1 MTEIENKISN
11 LLDPNHNYVVALSG
25 GVDSSVL
32 LHLVRSYT
40 ANVRSVFVNH
50 NQKDSNELQKSAENI
65 AIDLE
70 IDHLNIDAELESDA
84 SETKMRKARY
94 KALFNN
100 MKQNEVLLLG
110 HHNDDRVETFLI
122 NLFRGT
128 RLKGLVSIKQESRSI
143 VRPLIDIK
151 KSSII
156 QYAKDKNINFLED
169 STNKDNSILRNWLR
183 NEIIPSIEKNFKGDL
198 NKKIQGLIYEIDEL
212 TKNNKDLISY
222 IKIAKGYVEVP
233 ISLINKNSS
242 VSYNLLSII
251 SQHIGQNGL
260 QNSDLQ
266 KIFSVIE
273 KNIRKSFF
281 ENWEVSTQSSLLIFV
296 NNEKWMS
303 SQDLFEPKGYF
314 NFKKY
319 DSMNISNNWSISLP
333 KYLENEIYFSQISE
347 GDLFKIDN
355 HTQKVTEIFRSYGV
369 NKSLREVWPVLK
381 LKDTILWIPGIR
393 KSSQGNWLETQKDK
407 FIISASTEKSNIEN
421 F

>member
-1 MTEIENKISN
+1 MTEIENKVSN
-11 LLDPNHNYVVALSG
+11 LLNPDHDYVVALSG

-70 IDHLNIDAELESDA
+70 INHLNIDTELESGA

-94 KALFNN
+94 KALLNN
-100 MKQNEVLLLG
+100 MKQDEVLLLG

-233 ISLINKNSS
+233 ISLIDKDNST
-242 VSYNLLSII
+242 SYYLLSII

-260 QNSDLQ
+260 QNSDLH
-266 KIFSVIE
+266 KIFSIIAE
-273 KNIRKSFF
+273 NKRKNFY
-281 ENWEVSTQSSLLIFV
+281 ENWEVSTQSGLLVFV
-296 NNEKWMS
+296 NKEKWLS
-303 SQDLFEPKGYF
+303 SKDLYEPKGYF
-314 NFKKY
+314 YFKKHH
-319 DSMNISNNWSISLP
+319 SIGILNNWSISLP
-333 KYLENEIYFSQISE
+333 KYLENEIYFTEISD
-347 GDLFKIDN
+347 GDVFKVDSHN
-355 HTQKVTEIFRSYGV
+355 QKVTELFRSYGV

-381 LKDTILWIPGIR
+381 LKDTILWIPGVR
-393 KSSQGNWLETQKDK
+393 KSNEGNWLETQKDK
-407 FIISASTEKSNIEN
+407 FIISASTEKVSIEN